1 MNLDMLVETAWK
13 SLLCAGL
20 VLLALRLL
28 SRRSAAE
35 RSLLAHFG
43 LAALVMLPLAA
54 SALPRL
60 DFEAPRPV
68 ARAYRSVAPIVRTE
82 PETRTMAPAAAAPVA
97 APIDWKRIILALW
110 AIPAGALLLLTLV
123 GIARLRRL
131 RARAEVVVDPSW
143 LTALAS
149 AQHRLGFK
157 HGTALLVSS
166 ELDSPISWGIVRPVI
181 LLDAR
186 AVREPERAEAII
198 AHELAHVARLDWP
211 ALLLGRLA
219 VALFWFN
226 PLVWLLARHG
236 HDLSEQAADDVVL
249 RNNVSGPDYA
259 EVLVGAARHATP
271 PLLLAANGVAPSRSS
286 LGRRVIAV
294 LDPARNRVPV
304 RLLWVLVS
312 LAGTGAVATGLAA
325 ANPHLPV
332 HRMMMSGAPQAGYG
346 ETAAARLAAI
356 PTPQTQAIARAIRAQ
371 DWDLRRVQ
379 GAARFEA
386 PEATTPLLLAL
397 RDPSATTR
405 KIAIWGLSELR
416 TPEAITPIA
425 ALLGDPSAGVRGQAA
440 LALGD
445 LGATG
450 ETLAIARLLED
461 PDNDVRI
468 DAAHALGDLMDPAAR
483 PALEAARDDPDRTVR
498 NKAKWALRQI
508 AEAQTMTE
516 RRSGG

>member
-1 MNLDMLVETAWK
+1 MTQDMLFETAWK

-28 SRRSAAE
+28 RRRSAAE
-35 RSLLAHFG
+35 RSLLAHLG
-43 LAALVMLPLAA
+43 LAAIVMLPLAA

-68 ARAYRSVAPIVRTE
+68 ASAYRSVAPIVASE
-82 PETRTMAPAAAAPVA
+82 PEAETMAPAATAPDAAS
-97 APIDWKRIILALW
+97 APDWQRMMLALW
-110 AIPAGALLLLTLV
+110 AIPAAALLLLTLV

-166 ELDSPISWGIVRPVI
+166 ELKSPISWGIVRPVI

-249 RNNVSGPDYA
+249 RSDVSGPDYA

-325 ANPHLPV
+325 ANPHLPM
-332 HRMMMSGAPQAGYG
+332 HKMMMGGQQAGYG

-371 DWDLRRVQ
+371 DWDLRRVE
-379 GAARFEA
+379 GATRFA
-386 PEATTPLLLAL
+386 ATEATAPLLLAL

-416 TPEAITPIA
+416 PPGAIAPIA
-425 ALLGDPSAGVRGQAA
+425 ALLDDSSAGVRGQAA
-440 LALGD
+440 RALGD

-461 PDNDVRI
+461 PDSGVRI

-508 AEAQTMTE
+508 AEAQAMTE